1 VESDFS
7 FAKSFPFDLSAS
19 LPGGGLLDAKGNEGP
34 VNQKDASD
42 TPLNATIHLKH
53 FDPVAAGVIQAN
65 QGISMLAD
73 VTAQVTSSGQTLTSN
88 GTVVAARLQLVAN
101 GSPTPNP
108 VNISHTVWWPRL
120 MPTPVRWQD

>member
-1 VESDFS
+1 
-7 FAKSFPFDLSAS
+7 
-19 LPGGGLLDAKGNEGP
+19 
-34 VNQKDASD
+34 
-42 TPLNATIHLKH
+42 LKH

-101 GSPTPNP
+101 GFPTPNP